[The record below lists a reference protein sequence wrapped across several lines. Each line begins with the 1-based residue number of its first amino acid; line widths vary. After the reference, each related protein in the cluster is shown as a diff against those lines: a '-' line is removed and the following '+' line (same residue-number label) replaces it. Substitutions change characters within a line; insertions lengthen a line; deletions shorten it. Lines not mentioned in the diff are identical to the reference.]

1 MSGCAERA
9 SGRNLRK
16 QMPVA
21 GFGNI
26 TWRLQMSNETNVNDL
41 AKAASELVL
50 RELDE
55 MEARDIFG
63 GDGGWVKV
71 GPIEPAVNQLS

>member
-1 MSGCAERA
+1 
-9 SGRNLRK
+9 
-16 QMPVA
+16 
-21 GFGNI
+21 
-26 TWRLQMSNETNVNDL
+26 MSNETEVKDL

-55 MEARDIFG
+55 IEARDIFG

-71 GPIEPAVNQLS
+71 GPVEPALQA

>member
-1 MSGCAERA
+1 MKEEI
-9 SGRNLRK
+9 K
-16 QMPVA
+16 KD
-21 GFGNI
+21 
-26 TWRLQMSNETNVNDL
+26 DL
-41 AKAASELVL
+41 AQAAANLVL

-71 GPIEPAVNQLS
+71 GPVTPVKPNAV